1 VRRTFALGATLAVVL
16 SLSWGVVPSHAT
28 YPGEN
33 GRLAFVMERHHVWQ
47 VFTMDPDGTHI
58 SQVTRFTNRADG
70 VGDIDWSPDG
80 TKLAFSRDRSGD
92 SEIWIVNAD
101 GTGLTRVTNDPQLSD
116 GEAKWSPD
124 GTQFVFTRES
134 RRTGNGVIYTMN
146 VDGTN
151 MTKLSDS
158 TEYHEGGRFTP
169 DGSQIIFQAFGEAGG
184 ICEIYTMDPDGS
196 NKTLLAAPEARLG
209 LGDISPDGSHL
220 LVFDNCAG
228 PLPQSIYLMKIG
240 GTHLRQLTD
249 AGCCYQDLPA
259 AWSPDGTRIVFTSNR
274 VEPGFL
280 DGTPREVYVMDA
292 DGSNV
297 MQITTSEQFSGLDW
311 GPAPA

>member
-1 VRRTFALGATLAVVL
+1 
-16 SLSWGVVPSHAT
+16 
-28 YPGEN
+28 
-33 GRLAFVMERHHVWQ
+33 
-47 VFTMDPDGTHI
+47 
-58 SQVTRFTNRADG
+58 
-70 VGDIDWSPDG
+70 
-80 TKLAFSRDRSGD
+80 
-92 SEIWIVNAD
+92 
-101 GTGLTRVTNDPQLSD
+101 
-116 GEAKWSPD
+116 
-124 GTQFVFTRES
+124 
-134 RRTGNGVIYTMN
+134 MN

-151 MTKLSDS
+151 MTKLSNS
-158 TEYHEGGRFTP
+158 TGYHEGGRFTP

-220 LVFDNCAG
+220 LVTDNCAG
-228 PLPQSIYLMKIG
+228 PLPQSIYLLKIG

-259 AWSPDGTRIVFTSNR
+259 AWSPDGTRIVFTSDR
-274 VEPGFL
+274 VEPGFV

-292 DGSNV
+292 DGSD
-297 MQITTSEQFSGLDW
+297 MTQITSSGQFFGLDW